1 MSIPG
6 ISEAGWSSIPDSIP
20 RMRLGEGKDARRRAE
35 PAQNEPVLACAVRP
49 AAWGAKGFPADPRSE
64 GSGEGKNASP
74 GERNPN
80 PSTCS
85 GRALVGTSRSQPE
98 PASGRAEGLADP
110 SSAWRDL
117 GGGGGAQASVSP
129 VPGMIW
135 VQLEGRVARAC
146 DGEACESQQPR
157 WELKMACV
165 LTGGAR
171 LAGRRGRRRRWW
183 RRRRGGGFGFIVI
196 PLLCRRLAPG
206 GRRQSARGRP
216 PSDEAKAQ
224 KTLREMHNFPSVGFP
239 RRQTGS
245 GGRAG
250 VGGGEV
256 LSRVAAPARRT
267 GYGRWRSLFSAKD
280 AAPSVFAA
288 LSSGAA
294 RSLLHPVFVH
304 VHT

>member
-1 MSIPG
+1 MPAEGLSQPKMSRF
-6 ISEAGWSSIPDSIP
+6 S
-20 RMRLGEGKDARRRAE
+20 
-35 PAQNEPVLACAVRP
+35 PV
-49 AAWGAKGFPADPRSE
+49 RSVPQ
-64 GSGEGKNASP
+64 P
-74 GERNPN
+74 GERKASPQTHDRKAPGKEKKHLRAKGTPIPVPAAVARSWVPVALSPN
-80 PSTCS
+80 
-85 GRALVGTSRSQPE
+85 RRLAALRVSLTLPR
-98 PASGRAEGLADP
+98 
-110 SSAWRDL
+110 L
-117 GGGGGAQASVSP
+117 GVTWGGGAQASVSP

-183 RRRRGGGFGFIVI
+183 RRRGGGGFGFIVI